1 MKFIPLITLLL
12 LFCGQVSAQ
21 AQYSLQPRAQGIQ
34 VPQSLLGTWGTA
46 EQCHAHNAGE
56 IDNPR
61 FNPYLIG
68 SEWIRQGNVYCYLSW
83 HEKRHDGDGLQAH
96 ALAQCGEDNLREY
109 RLTLRLQ
116 QERLRIRWSD
126 DFTTRAL
133 EAC

>member
-1 MKFIPLITLLL
+1 MKLIPLITLLL

-21 AQYSLQPRAQGIQ
+21 AQYSLQPRMQGIQ
-34 VPQSLLGTWGTA
+34 VPRSLLGTWGTA
-46 EQCHAHNAGE
+46 EQCRAHNTGK

-61 FNPYLIG
+61 LYPYLIS
-68 SEWIRQGNVYCYLSW
+68 SEWIRQGNVYCYLLW
-83 HEKRHDGDGLQAH
+83 HEHEHDADSLQAT

-109 RLTLRLQ
+109 SLVLSLRQ
-116 QERLRIRWSD
+116 QQLRIRWSD